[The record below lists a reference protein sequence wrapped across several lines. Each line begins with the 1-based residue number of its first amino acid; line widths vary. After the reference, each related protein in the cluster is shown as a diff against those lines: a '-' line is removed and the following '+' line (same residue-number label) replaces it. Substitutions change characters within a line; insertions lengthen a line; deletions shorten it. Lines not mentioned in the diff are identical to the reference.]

1 MINTI
6 LLFSQILSWYH
17 RARLQSATHFL
28 GISSSS
34 LSLIF
39 FSFNLFFVFIL
50 CFSPPPPPISAVLA
64 VMMTTP
70 VTTGGG
76 GGDPPPNG
84 GHVQLIQPPSVNTN
98 FNQVIIEKLNA
109 VNYLFWKSKVEP
121 VICGHH
127 LLHFIQNDVQ
137 IPAMFVMIADRDAGH
152 VTEAYHAWEQ
162 RDQLLPSWL
171 QSTISA
177 SMLCKFIGCT
187 NSWSLWDKIH
197 NYFHAHTNER
207 VRQLRTDLRQISV
220 EAQSVSDFL
229 SAIQNIVHFLVSI
242 GDPIS
247 VKEYIDIIIEGSK

>member
-39 FSFNLFFVFIL
+39 FSFNLFVFIL

-98 FNQVIIEKLNA
+98 FN
-109 VNYLFWKSKVEP
+109 
-121 VICGHH
+121 
-127 LLHFIQNDVQ
+127 QNDVQ

>member
-98 FNQVIIEKLNA
+98 FN
-109 VNYLFWKSKVEP
+109 
-121 VICGHH
+121 
-127 LLHFIQNDVQ
+127 Q